1 MKCVIAIIAGLVLIG
16 VPHGAAADNLVD
28 NYYDLVRPN
37 GQPRSDAVFQADL
50 TYCYGQTGA
59 DRNAHDTPA
68 LKQCMLG
75 RRWQWTDLSP
85 SAWDPPPPDSPNPN
99 IGWHWEN
106 GMRVCHGDCKDPEAP
121 GSGYRC
127 SNVTVLGMPMRECV
141 N

>member
-1 MKCVIAIIAGLVLIG
+1 MKCVIAIIAGLVLSG

-75 RRWQWTDLSP
+75 RR
-85 SAWDPPPPDSPNPN
+85 
-99 IGWHWEN
+99 
-106 GMRVCHGDCKDPEAP
+106 
-121 GSGYRC
+121 
-127 SNVTVLGMPMRECV
+127 
-141 N
+141 